1 MRNLLLVCSILPYPA
16 LAGTTGSPVEG
27 ALMQGQAQFEM
38 LTSKTPLSELAPVPL
53 AGDDE
58 QVYGEIDTAICTAYQ
73 RWRAQGNRP
82 REHMEGWCPTEP

>member
-1 MRNLLLVCSILPYPA
+1 MA
-16 LAGTTGSPVEG
+16 SPVQG
-27 ALMQGQAQFEM
+27 ALMQGQAQFEI

-73 RWRAQGNRP
+73 RWRVQGNRP